1 MTATDTSTTSAIDTE
16 AYQPRDQYFGKPY
29 IDRDED
35 REKPWPHRNVH
46 GGFEGTDTRFT
57 FYFPAQEEWAGRM
70 YHPLEGAHAGH
81 EEAFAGM
88 MGQLMGGLPMIAR
101 LGGYMVESNCGHIG
115 DDLDPRAGA
124 DPTLY
129 GHRAGIE
136 AARFSKHVAKQV
148 YGREPDYSY
157 VWGGSGGGR
166 RSPLHLEY
174 CDGVYD
180 GALPFMGG
188 GNVEPHGTKSRVRS
202 EQPVHFGS
210 MFNVQ
215 RLLDGGKLDAVIDA
229 MQPGGTGNP
238 FEGLTTHERGEL
250 AALYRLGYP
259 RGDEFMIS
267 KPMGQ
272 IWLWSSIAEMLIEE
286 DADYFTSFWTKP
298 GYVGF
303 DELQYL
309 EKDLIDLDRPV
320 ARTVSARDLS
330 GAEFAGPE
338 YADTRARAIFSA
350 SNTGNWDLPIAVH
363 VPGLG
368 EGYRLGAGVRILTGA
383 AAGRQLYCTQ
393 FIGDLLFCDGRAE
406 ANLER
411 FRGVAAGDMV
421 HVDNRA
427 FLAFCYYYRYHISD
441 DPLNNFLR
449 LDGEPIYPQ
458 HDVPLASPLMG
469 VPYSGQ
475 YEGKLLWIHHTHD
488 ASLWPPQGI
497 IYKRAV
503 EAAQGPEQ
511 ARDRFRL
518 QWTENAEHVTPLLLP
533 SNPVRAT
540 STWLI
545 DYMPSIEQGLAD
557 LANWVEKGVPPPETN
572 YTFADGK
579 VSLPSTAAARGGTQ
593 PVLEVAADG
602 KTRLQVRVGQPFALR
617 VAAEAPPGAGAI
629 TQIDWDLDGSGR
641 FATTQRIPA
650 GETQVIASLSHS
662 YDTGGT
668 YFPVARVRLNREG
681 DPTAARQVEN
691 LAAARVIVVEEING
705 EG

>member
-1 MTATDTSTTSAIDTE
+1 MTLTDHTTNPSVETE
-16 AYQPRDQYFGKPY
+16 SYQVRDGYFGKPY
-29 IDRDED
+29 IDRDEH

-46 GGFEGTDTRFT
+46 GGFENTDTRFT
-57 FYFPAQEEWAGRM
+57 FYFPAQEEWGGRM
-70 YHPLEGAHAGH
+70 HHPLEGAHAGH

-88 MGQLMGGLPMIAR
+88 MGQLMGGLPMIVR

-115 DDLDPRAGA
+115 DDLDPRAGS

-136 AARFSKHVAKQV
+136 AARFSKHVARQV
-148 YGREPDYSY
+148 YGKEPDYSY

-188 GNVEPHGTKSRVRS
+188 GNVEPHGTSSRVRS

-215 RLLDGGKLDAVIDA
+215 RLLSGAKLDRVIDA

-267 KPMGQ
+267 RPMGQ
-272 IWLWSSIAEMLIEE
+272 IWLWSSIAELLIEE
-286 DADYFTSFWTKP
+286 DADYFRNFWTEP

-303 DELQYL
+303 DEPQHL
-309 EKDLIDLDRPV
+309 ESDLIDIDLPV
-320 ARTVSARDLS
+320 ARIVSARDLS
-330 GAEFAGPE
+330 ADEFAGPE
-338 YADTRARAIFSA
+338 YADARARVMFSA
-350 SNTGNWDLPIAVH
+350 SHTGNWDLPIAVH

-368 EGYRLGAGVRILTGA
+368 NGYRLGAGVRISSGA
-383 AAGRQLYCTQ
+383 AAGRVLYCTQ
-393 FIGDLLFCDGRAE
+393 FIGDLLFCDGRAD

-411 FRGVAAGDMV
+411 FGGVAAGDMV

-441 DPLNNFLR
+441 DPLNDFLR

-458 HDVPLASPLMG
+458 HGVPLASALMG

-475 YEGKLLWIHHTHD
+475 YEGKLLWIHHTLD
-488 ASLWPPQGI
+488 ASLWPPQGV
-497 IYKRAV
+497 IYKQAV
-503 EAAQGPEQ
+503 EAAQGPEK
-511 ARDRFRL
+511 ARERFRL
-518 QWTENAEHVTPLLLP
+518 QWTENAEHVPPMLLP
-533 SNPVRAT
+533 SNPMRAT

-545 DYMPSIEQGLAD
+545 DYMPSIEQGLVD
-557 LANWVEKGVPPPETN
+557 LATWVEKGVPPPETS
-572 YTFADGK
+572 YTFTDGK
-579 VSLPSTAAARGGTQ
+579 VSLPATAAARGGTQ
-593 PVLEVAADG
+593 PVLKVTADDEV
-602 KTRLQVRVGQPFALR
+602 RIEVRVGQKFTLQ
-617 VAAEAPPGAGAI
+617 VEAEAPPGAGTI
-629 TQIDWDLDGSGR
+629 TQLDWDLDGSGA
-641 FATTQRIPA
+641 FATGQPVAA
-650 GETQVIASLSHS
+650 GQTRVTLSTSHS
-662 YDTGGT
+662 YDRAGT
-668 YFPVARVRLNREG
+668 YFPVARARLNREG
-681 DPTAARQVEN
+681 DPGAPRQVEN
-691 LAAARVIVVEEING
+691 LAAARVVVVEQAAG
-705 EG
+705 VG